1 LGVNIAVAGKGGTGK
16 TSVTSL
22 IIRYLIRHNLGTI
35 LAVDAD
41 PNSNLAENL
50 GLEVRQTVGRIL
62 NQFQGEKLKIPAG
75 TTKEAY
81 LEYQLNVAITE
92 SKGLD
97 LITMGRGEGP
107 ECYCYPNVVIRKL
120 IDDWSKNYAFVVMD
134 NEAGLEH
141 LSRRT
146 TQNVD
151 ELLLV
156 SDHSVKG
163 LRAVARVRELVA
175 ELKLGAKRESVIIN
189 MVPGEID
196 PLLQQE
202 LDRLGIVPTAVI
214 PVDEDLKRFDLEQ
227 KPLFDLP
234 DNSKAVT
241 AVKELMDLPLILYI
255 MQKLML
261 TALLAPGQ
269 QVLILFQMCA
279 VTLGMLW
286 QMVMCMLLAER
297 LRTGPS
303 NLQSITL
310 S

>member
-1 LGVNIAVAGKGGTGK
+1 LTVNIAVAGKGGTGK
-16 TSVTSL
+16 TSIAALV
-22 IIRYLIRHNLGTI
+22 IRYLLKNNLGTV

-41 PNSNLAENL
+41 PNANLAESL

-62 NQFQGEKLKIPAG
+62 NEFQGEKIKIPPG

-120 IDDWSKNYAFVVMD
+120 IDEWAKNYGYVVMD
-134 NEAGLEH
+134 NEAGMEH

-163 LRAVARVRELVA
+163 LRAVARIRELVK
-175 ELKLGAKRESVIIN
+175 ELKLVVKRESVIIN
-189 MVPGEID
+189 LVPGRID
-196 PLLQQE
+196 PLLTRE
-202 LDRLGIVPTAVI
+202 MERLGIIPAAVI
-214 PVDEDLKRFDLEQ
+214 PVDEGLKRFDLEQ
-227 KPLFDLP
+227 RPLFGLP
-234 DNSKAVT
+234 DTSPAVT
-241 AVKELMDLPLILYI
+241 ALNKLIDR
-255 MQKLML
+255 
-261 TALLAPGQ
+261 LLS
-269 QVLILFQMCA
+269 
-279 VTLGMLW
+279 
-286 QMVMCMLLAER
+286 
-297 LRTGPS
+297 RTGV
-303 NLQSITL
+303 TTR
-310 S
+310 

>member
-1 LGVNIAVAGKGGTGK
+1 MGVNIAVAGKGGTGK

-234 DNSKAVT
+234 DTSPAVT
-241 AVKELMDLPLILYI
+241 AVNDLMDR
-255 MQKLML
+255 
-261 TALLAPGQ
+261 LLKTQNVEMKRG
-269 QVLILFQMCA
+269 
-279 VTLGMLW
+279 
-286 QMVMCMLLAER
+286 
-297 LRTGPS
+297 
-303 NLQSITL
+303 
-310 S
+310 